1 MYPPGVVRFSV
12 FATNL
17 FSIYFTGMYTYLLQ
31 YCWNDYITRWNWPD
45 ALTWRRLAIWKLWS
59 ARLPCNMWNESKPL
73 FNQANKVTIDDWV
86 NPVHKVY
93 YCWCWV
99 NIYTLYVSP
108 IQMFSYTTYKTKWD
122 QDLVVFYHTKRSLVS
137 RY

>member
-1 MYPPGVVRFSV
+1 MYPPGVGRFSV
-12 FATNL
+12 FASNL
-17 FSIYFTGMYTYLLQ
+17 FSIYFTGMYMYLLQ
-31 YCWNDYITRWNWPD
+31 YGWNDYITRWNWPD
-45 ALTWRRLAIWKLWS
+45 ALKWRRLVIWKLGS

-86 NPVHKVY
+86 NPVHEVY
-93 YCWCWV
+93 YCWWWV